1 MTHTQHQKQK
11 ILAHY
16 QTQELACIQDSL
28 NNPDLKATQAF
39 KLLRRKH
46 QIKTNI
52 TKTELKEQGRAVN

>member
-28 NNPDLKATQAF
+28 NNPDLTALESIQ
-39 KLLRRKH
+39 LLHRKH